1 MADEHVA
8 SVYGKDIP
16 ISTKHA
22 IEICNF
28 IRGKSLQQSKKFL
41 EQVIVMKTA
50 VPFKIYK
57 RNVGHKPGNM
67 AAGRYP
73 TKASRYILS
82 LLSSL
87 ESNAENKGLDVSSL
101 YLTEIIPNRASRPFH
116 FGRKRRIKMKRTHI
130 QIFAEER
137 KEEKEKEPRKIEP
150 KTVKQEIKQEK
161 KKEVKK

>member
-1 MADEHVA
+1 MADEHIA

-28 IRGKSLQQSKKFL
+28 IRGKSLQKSKKFL
-41 EQVIVMKTA
+41 EQVMAQKTA

-87 ESNAENKGLDVSSL
+87 ESNAENKGLDVNSL
-101 YLTEIIPNRASRPFH
+101 YLTTIIPNKASRPFH

-130 QIFAEER
+130 HIFAEEQKR
-137 KEEKEKEPRKIEP
+137 E
-150 KTVKQEIKQEK
+150 VKKPEQKPVKQEK
-161 KKEVKK
+161 KKEAVKK